1 MNSINT
7 KSILRCWKMNLC
19 LLVFCA
25 WWGEPATGF
34 SLNVWIGSK
43 RFRKGGKYVC
53 STVCTLPN
61 GLRVSGLCIDE
72 AREVLNN

>member
-1 MNSINT
+1 
-7 KSILRCWKMNLC
+7 MNLC

-53 STVCTLPN
+53 STVCTLL
-61 GLRVSGLCIDE
+61 GYLRVSALCIGE
-72 AREVLNN
+72 ARKVLND